1 MLSNRFLETVAESNF
16 RLSEFL
22 ALEHLDLDP
31 ALGAAVVPLLDRM
44 PLALNSERTLEQL
57 SVAAGN
63 PYRYGML
70 EDGNCYRY
78 PLVLKQ
84 STTVRT
90 AMLNVRERLTQA
102 IALVQEF
109 DVPTSQHRANG
120 CLRDTAIDLL
130 HEIASFFAVM
140 EIAVVEDHN
149 RQVKNSI
156 QAS

>member
-1 MLSNRFLETVAESNF
+1 MLTNRFLESVAESNF

-31 ALGAAVVPLLDRM
+31 APGTPAVPLLDRM

-63 PYRYGML
+63 PYRYDML
-70 EDGNCYRY
+70 EDGSCYRY

-90 AMLNVRERLTQA
+90 AMFNVRERLTQV
-102 IALVQEF
+102 ISLMQDF
-109 DVPTSQHRANG
+109 DVPMSQHRANG
-120 CLRDTAIDLL
+120 CLRDTAVDLL
-130 HEIASFFAVM
+130 HEVASFFAVM

-149 RQVKNSI
+149 RQVKNSV